1 MAGKMVILQLMFCLI
16 LAGPLAAGQVNL
28 VSLQL
33 PSNQQDRSKAA
44 TPAEDISGMYSFL
57 KEGEFLQINLDKD
70 GVSGYISR
78 MGELESDRGT
88 FLDHFFTKAAI
99 RGHDVTFTTR
109 QVHGVW
115 FDFKGKFDRGP
126 GKTKSQDGYY
136 VLRGT
141 LTEFTADPEKRV
153 TSRSREVE
161 FKLLAQPDDDE
172 PQAKPKK

>member
-1 MAGKMVILQLMFCLI
+1 MAGEMVILQLMFCLI
-16 LAGPLAAGQVNL
+16 LASPLAAAQV
-28 VSLQL
+28 VSVSSQPQANQRDSGKPAP
-33 PSNQQDRSKAA
+33 PS
-44 TPAEDISGMYSFL
+44 EDISGTYSFL
-57 KEGEFLQINLDKD
+57 KEGELLQINLDKD

-99 RGHDVTFTTR
+99 QGHDVTFTTR

-141 LTEFTADPEKRV
+141 LTEFTADLEKRV
-153 TSRSREVE
+153 TRRSREVE
-161 FKLLAQPDDDE
+161 FKFLAQPDEDE